1 MSEKYI
7 KIGKDVIV
15 TNQDIDDI
23 MATALEGGITYWC
36 DRAVVVGDYYGEYAS
51 EQISRDGI
59 LLLSDFE
66 GEDIYD
72 LNKAIFLMGL
82 ESYLNDP
89 DKPYDIMEDT
99 ADGKG
104 IDTCMVD
111 GVVADMI
118 IQYSIFGE
126 VIYA

>member
-7 KIGKDVIV
+7 KIGKDVEV

-51 EQISRDGI
+51 EQISRGGI
-59 LLLSDFE
+59 LLLNDFE
-66 GEDIYD
+66 EECVYE
-72 LNKAIFLMGL
+72 LNKGILLMGL
-82 ESYLNDP
+82 EHYLNDP
-89 DKPYDIMEDT
+89 DKPYDIIEDT
-99 ADGKG
+99 TDEKR

-118 IQYSIFGE
+118 IQYAIFGE